1 MMTPERFA
9 SLKQAGYNRVPV
21 SRDILSDLDTPLS
34 TYMKLADEPWTFLLE
49 SVESV
54 DGNEKWGRYSYI
66 GLACRERIEVRGH
79 TVRRFKDGYPAG
91 ATEVE
96 DPLAWIEQFRARI
109 NVPQLDDM
117 RFDGGLVGYFGYDTI
132 RYIEPRLRG
141 VEKPDPLDIPD
152 ILLLIADE
160 VVVFDNFTER
170 LQAITYVDPN
180 ETGSLTHANERLASI
195 EHRLHDTVLKQYHE
209 SGTEHLTQ
217 EEDFFSSFSE
227 QDYKNAVIRI
237 QDYISAGDL
246 MQCVPSQRMSA
257 PFKPCPLTLYRAL
270 RKVSPSPY
278 MYYFNF
284 GDHYVVGASPEI
296 LARVEDDT
304 VTVRPIA
311 GTIQRGRNPEEDK
324 ALAESMINDPK
335 ERAEHVML
343 IDLGRND
350 VGRISVDGSVRLT
363 DKMVIER
370 FSHVMH
376 ITSNVEG
383 TLKPNLG
390 PIDVLRATFPAGTL
404 SGAPKIRALE
414 VIDEIEPVKRGVY
427 AGAIG
432 YLGWQGNMDMAIGIR
447 TAVIKEGELHL
458 QAGGGIVADSDPQ
471 AEWQETL
478 NKRRAMF
485 RAMTMAEQGLV

>member
-1 MMTPERFA
+1 
-9 SLKQAGYNRVPV
+9 
-21 SRDILSDLDTPLS
+21 
-34 TYMKLADEPWTFLLE
+34 
-49 SVESV
+49 
-54 DGNEKWGRYSYI
+54 
-66 GLACRERIEVRGH
+66 
-79 TVRRFKDGYPAG
+79 
-91 ATEVE
+91 
-96 DPLAWIEQFRARI
+96 
-109 NVPQLDDM
+109 
-117 RFDGGLVGYFGYDTI
+117 
-132 RYIEPRLRG
+132 
-141 VEKPDPLDIPD
+141 
-152 ILLLIADE
+152 
-160 VVVFDNFTER
+160 
-170 LQAITYVDPN
+170 
-180 ETGSLTHANERLASI
+180 
-195 EHRLHDTVLKQYHE
+195 
-209 SGTEHLTQ
+209 
-217 EEDFFSSFSE
+217 
-227 QDYKNAVIRI
+227 
-237 QDYISAGDL
+237 

-257 PFKPCPLTLYRAL
+257 PFAPSPLTLYRAL
-270 RKVSPSPY
+270 RKISPAPY

-284 GDHYVVGASPEI
+284 GDHQVVGASPEI
-296 LARVEDDT
+296 LARVEDGT

-311 GTIQRGRNPEEDK
+311 GTIQRGRNPEEDQ
-324 ALAESMINDPK
+324 ALAEAMINDPK

-383 TLKPNLG
+383 TLMPDLG

-414 VIDEIEPVKRGVY
+414 VIDEIEPVKRGIY

-447 TAVIKEGELHL
+447 TAVIKDGELHL

-485 RAMTMAEQGLV
+485 RAITLAEQGLI

>member
-34 TYMKLADEPWTFLLE
+34 AYMKLADEPWTFLLE
-49 SVESV
+49 SA

-66 GLACRERIEVRGH
+66 GLACHERIEVRGH
-79 TVRRFKDGYPAG
+79 TVQRFKDHHPAG
-91 ATEVE
+91 ATEVD
-96 DPLAWIEQFRARI
+96 DPLAWIEQFRSRFK
-109 NVPQLDDM
+109 VPTMDDL

-132 RYIEPRLRG
+132 RYIEPRLQG

-152 ILLLIADE
+152 ILLLVAND
-160 VVVFDNFTER
+160 VVVFDNFTGR
-170 LQAITYVDPN
+170 LCAITYVDPN
-180 ETGSLTHANERLASI
+180 DEGALTLANERLAGI
-195 EHRLHDTVLKQYHE
+195 EHRLHSTVIDTYREPASDTV
-209 SGTEHLTQ
+209 TQ
-217 EEDFFSSFSE
+217 EDGFFSSFSE
-227 QDYKNAVIRI
+227 QDYKDAVVRI
-237 QDYISAGDL
+237 KEYISAGDL

-257 PFKPCPLTLYRAL
+257 PFAPSPLTLYRAL
-270 RKVSPSPY
+270 RKISPAPY

-284 GDHYVVGASPEI
+284 GDHQVVGASPEI
-296 LARVEDDT
+296 LARVEDGT

-311 GTIQRGRNPEEDK
+311 GTIQRGRNPEEDQ
-324 ALAESMINDPK
+324 ALAEAMINDPK

-383 TLKPNLG
+383 TLKPDLG

-414 VIDEIEPVKRGVY
+414 VIDEIEPVKRGIY

-447 TAVIKEGELHL
+447 TAVIKDGELHL

-485 RAMTMAEQGLV
+485 RAITLAEQGLI